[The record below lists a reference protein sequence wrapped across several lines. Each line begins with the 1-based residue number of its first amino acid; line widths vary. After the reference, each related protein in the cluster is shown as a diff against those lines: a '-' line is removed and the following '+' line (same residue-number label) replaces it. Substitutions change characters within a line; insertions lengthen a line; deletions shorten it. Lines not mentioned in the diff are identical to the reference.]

1 MNFIGTRIPCQS
13 MQSFAPMRVVA
24 FSDSELNEVFVPT
37 NIMWLEGSDLDI
49 DKQYILGYTVS
60 DTGRIYSEEL
70 EHHQEDCLKN
80 NVVDNIWKTVTDPR
94 NQINLTQ
101 PISTDDMKALAAT
114 SHKGSLAEKM
124 SYYNPFHK
132 YSMQVE
138 NMVGKDC
145 IGNVATAIKGF
156 FALTYMYNTRMN
168 EMCDLIESGKID
180 EAKTIFDRYFT
191 KPLANI
197 NTKRLK
203 YVIKAVEALGDTTFA
218 GKLSRLR
225 YKLNS
230 QEDMSMLMGQLLN
243 AATDNAKELI
253 LKKINA
259 DVNWI
264 DMYTSAFMVG
274 ETLDSVGAIMLNP
287 ITEAVLDIFDSSFLQ
302 ESNFSKIGYLQGLQ
316 TGLRANTISKNPK
329 VNALLNMGLKDP
341 EGKAYEK
348 EQIADHVDEMLR
360 RAEAAEETRILG
372 RFLKINQGLY
382 TNRTEM
388 QTYLLDIKTYFE
400 HIYCELNPKFDA
412 IKRISRTLSNSNLNL
427 QLLANGV
434 EKIKDKK
441 TKTWYADV

>member
-1 MNFIGTRIPCQS
+1 

-60 DTGRIYSEEL
+60 DTGRIFSGDL
-70 EHHQEDCLKN
+70 EHHKEDCLKN
-80 NVVDNIWKTVTDPR
+80 NVVENIWKTVTDPR

-101 PISTDDMKALAAT
+101 PISTDDMKTLAAT

-168 EMCDLIESGKID
+168 EMCDAIESGNID
-180 EAKTIFDRYFT
+180 EAERLFNRYFT
-191 KPLANI
+191 QPLANV
-197 NTKRLK
+197 NVKRLD
-203 YVIKAVEALGDTTFA
+203 YVTELLIVPEDDQTPEAVAKRTFRKKLLALKD
-218 GKLSRLR
+218 KIED
-225 YKLNS
+225 

-274 ETLDSVGAIMLNP
+274 ETLDTVGEIMLDP

-302 ESNFSKIGYLQGLQ
+302 ESNFSKIGYLKGLQ
-316 TGLRANTISKNPK
+316 TGLKAKLVSGNPK
-329 VNALLNMGLKDP
+329 VNALLGMGLKDP
-341 EGKAYEK
+341 EGNAYEK
-348 EQIADHVDEMLR
+348 GQIADHVDEMLR

-382 TNRTEM
+382 TNRAEM
-388 QTYLLDIKTYFE
+388 HAYLLDIKTYFE
-400 HIYCELNPKFDA
+400 RIYCESNPKFDA
-412 IKRISRTLSNSNLNL
+412 IKRISRTLSNSKLNL
-427 QLLANGV
+427 QLLVDGV
-434 EKIKDKK
+434 ENIKDKK
-441 TKTWYADV
+441 THDWYATV